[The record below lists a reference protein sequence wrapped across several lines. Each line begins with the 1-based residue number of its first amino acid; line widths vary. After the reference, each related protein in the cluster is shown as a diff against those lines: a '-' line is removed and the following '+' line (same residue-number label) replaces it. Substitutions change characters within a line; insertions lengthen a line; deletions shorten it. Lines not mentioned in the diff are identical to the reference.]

1 MILIKHTELI
11 GRRIK
16 MIFMEDP
23 YPITPGMEG
32 VIHNVDDLNQYIV
45 KWDNGRTL
53 SVIPEVDQFE
63 ILN

>member
-1 MILIKHTELI
+1 MTLTKHTELI
-11 GRRIK
+11 GKRIRMIK
-16 MIFMEDP
+16 MDDP
-23 YPITPGMEG
+23 YPITCGTEG
-32 VIHNVDDLNQYIV
+32 IIHNVDDLNQYQV

>member
-1 MILIKHTELI
+1 MD
-11 GRRIK
+11 
-16 MIFMEDP
+16 DP
-23 YPITPGMEG
+23 YPIPPGTEG
-32 VIHNVDDLNQYIV
+32 VIHNVDDLNQYVV

>member
-1 MILIKHTELI
+1 MTLIKHTELI

-23 YPITPGMEG
+23 HPITPGTEG
-32 VIHNVDDLNQYIV
+32 VIHNVDDLNQYVV
-45 KWDNGRTL
+45 KWDDGRTL

>member
-1 MILIKHTELI
+1 MNLIKHTELI

-16 MIFMEDP
+16 MIKMEDP
-23 YPITPGMEG
+23 YPITFGTEG
-32 VIHNVDDLNQYIV
+32 VIHNVDDLNQYVV

>member
-1 MILIKHTELI
+1 
-11 GRRIK
+11 

-23 YPITPGMEG
+23 YPITPGTEG
-32 VIHNVDDLNQYIV
+32 VIHNVDDLNQYVV
-45 KWDNGRTL
+45 KWDDGRTL

>member
-1 MILIKHTELI
+1 MD
-11 GRRIK
+11 
-16 MIFMEDP
+16 DP
-23 YPITPGMEG
+23 YPITCGTEG
-32 VIHNVDDLNQYIV
+32 IIHNVDDLNQYQV

>member
-1 MILIKHTELI
+1 MTLTKHTELI

-16 MIFMEDP
+16 MIKMDDP
-23 YPITPGMEG
+23 YPIPPGTEG
-32 VIHNVDDLNQYIV
+32 VIHNVDDLNQYVV
-45 KWDNGRTL
+45 KWDDGRTL